1 MQTSSQAVD
10 AVLRGRPRD
19 YVPLYDSPW
28 GDTLRKWVLQGMPA
42 DDVARRVGLVNAAR
56 LSRLFRQRRGVGL
69 GQWRRLDGGP
79 G

>member
-1 MQTSSQAVD
+1 VGCTPWQYVLERRLQA
-10 AVLRGRPRD
+10 AEPLLR
-19 YVPLYDSPW
+19 
-28 GDTLRKWVLQGMPA
+28 QGMPA

-69 GQWRRLDGGP
+69 SQWRRLDGGP